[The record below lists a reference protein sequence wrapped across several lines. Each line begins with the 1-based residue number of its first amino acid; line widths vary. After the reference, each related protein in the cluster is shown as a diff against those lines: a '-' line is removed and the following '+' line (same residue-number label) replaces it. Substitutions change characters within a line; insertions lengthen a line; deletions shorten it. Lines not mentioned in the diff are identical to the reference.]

1 MRWRKKTKV
10 SSFVM
15 IRRRKSKIYAY
26 SNQHCFNQSLKNSRI
41 YQSKSIGYDK
51 FVIKFMANAIKL
63 FQISSLY
70 STVCEKAN
78 IVNNNELA
86 DCG

>member
-1 MRWRKKTKV
+1 MEKKNESYKFRYDSKEEKQNLRV
-10 SSFVM
+10 F
-15 IRRRKSKIYAY
+15 KSALF
-26 SNQHCFNQSLKNSRI
+26 FNQSLKNSRI

-70 STVCEKAN
+70 STGCEKAN